1 MSSTVS
7 KSAKIDDHE
16 LTRAEKDD
24 SFSTGAGRMAVEVSK
39 PDRHRACVENAQGS
53 KQQSCAQNADS
64 DADIE

>member
-16 LTRAEKDD
+16 LTREEKDD
-24 SFSTGAGRMAVEVSK
+24 SFSTGAGRMAIEVSK
-39 PDRHRACVENAQGS
+39 PDRHKPCAENAQGT
-53 KQQSCAQNADS
+53 KQQSYAQNADR